1 MSLEQIIEG
10 LKAKSTPKGEVVEV
24 EIPNPDPTP
33 ALTERDLPAD
43 MPLTNRLDKMT
54 KEQARW
60 ALANGD
66 AWIAYLEAQAAAG
79 IEIELIPSR
88 AKASL

>member
-1 MSLEQIIEG
+1 MSLEQIIEE
-10 LKAKSTPKGEVVEV
+10 LKAKAIPKGG
-24 EIPNPDPTP
+24 PDPTHT
-33 ALTERDLPAD
+33 LTESDLPAD

-66 AWIAYLEAQAAAG
+66 AWIAYLEAQAAKNSQNHCRTFG
-79 IEIELIPSR
+79 ESR
-88 AKASL
+88 